1 MKLFSEAPALTIL
14 SKSTSSFTFT
24 STQTSVIGKIKYPR
38 SEFTV
43 MARPFLK
50 WAGGKRQLLSEIES
64 RLPPDISECK
74 TYVEPFLG
82 GGSVLFRLLEKFEF
96 ESVLV
101 SDLNPEL
108 ILCYQAIRDDYA
120 TVAVSLG
127 LLSKAYPVD
136 KKGQKEYYYNARHEW
151 NLGVEDSTE
160 LEGPAKAERAALTIF
175 LNKTCFNGLFRV
187 NKKGLFN
194 VPCNYTKSPSFPTEV
209 ELLEVHEALQGVDI
223 KEASFEQCEEF
234 VDDESFVY
242 FDPPYR
248 PLSDTSTFVS
258 YSKAD
263 FDDDDQRDLGAL
275 FRRLDSTGARL
286 LLSNSDPKNSDSD
299 DNFFDNLYYGFTID
313 RIMARRSINSV
324 GEGRGE
330 ITEIMVRNY

>member
-1 MKLFSEAPALTIL
+1 
-14 SKSTSSFTFT
+14 
-24 STQTSVIGKIKYPR
+24 
-38 SEFTV
+38 

-64 RLPPDISECK
+64 MLPSDISECK

-82 GGSVLFRLLEKFEF
+82 GGAVLFRLLEKFEF

-101 SDLNPEL
+101 SDINPEL

-120 TVAVSLG
+120 TVADSLG
-127 LLSKAYPVD
+127 SRSKAYPVD
-136 KKGQKEYYYNARHEW
+136 KEGQKEYYYNARHEW
-151 NLGVEDSTE
+151 NSGVGDSTE

-194 VPCNYTKSPSFPTEV
+194 VPCNYTKRPSFPTEV
-209 ELLEVHEALQGVDI
+209 ELLEVHEALQGTDI

-234 VDDESFVY
+234 IDDESFVY

-248 PLSDTSTFVS
+248 PLSDTSGFVS
-258 YSKAD
+258 YSKED
-263 FDDDDQRDLGAL
+263 FDDDDQRRLAGH
-275 FRRLDSTGARL
+275 FRRLDARGARL
-286 LLSNSDPKNSDSD
+286 MLSNSDPKNTTPD
-299 DNFFDNLYYGFTID
+299 DDFFDDLYSGFRVERVT
-313 RIMARRSINSV
+313 ARRSINSV
-324 GEGRGE
+324 GGGRGE
-330 ITEIMVRNY
+330 INEILVTNY